1 MSKVL
6 DFTQQPLT
14 YTADMTFPYPWNKPE
29 KNNYYKADID
39 ALEKSL
45 THEQQIHVQA
55 ILDEIKTLPRI
66 LRYRIQKHYEYI
78 IKESGHYK
86 AYEFLRSDFYKRI
99 FPRITAVNSRYELK
113 TKALLTLSTRF
124 TPEISQFNRLFDLYD
139 KPIKKLAEH
148 ISNGFFTLYEAY
160 CDQLTE
166 QNGGDREIIYEDSAQ
181 TQIYGVLAELSLN
194 LHVTPLYHQSYLKAL
209 KNRKRRK
216 GKQNLTTHQVISAI
230 SRLVNADYW
239 HRKLKAHRTQ
249 WIEAI
254 MIANMDVCINRHPYA
269 SKQAIRAVQAQRLSN
284 MQYLQG
290 MDIQDVETGERFDLF
305 DKVMASVSNPEI
317 RRMELMAQMAGI
329 ERVAK
334 ERGDVGMFITL
345 TCPSK
350 YHPTKQRK
358 EKNKETGKD
367 DYYAVLNHKW
377 KDEAYTPKDGQRY
390 LVKVWSRIR
399 SAFNDNNINIYGVR
413 VVEPHHDG
421 TPHWHMLLFV
431 DKASRAKAIDI
442 MRKRAL
448 KEDGNEA
455 GAQKYRFECKHM
467 NRGGAV
473 GYIAKYI
480 AKNIDGYALDGE
492 IDHET
497 GKDLKGMAAAVTAWA
512 STWRIPQFQFYKL
525 PSKGAYREC
534 RRLPRGISIADK
546 LGDVAERV
554 RAAAD
559 QGKFDEYIMSQG
571 GPCIRRREETIRVAR
586 EVSDVNVYGEE
597 VQKVVG
603 IYHQLKADAPVLKTR
618 ERKYQ
623 IVKKSAVD
631 VDFNLLKSDSGAT
644 RSPVNNCRSR
654 ITSNLSDVQFYE
666 PEHGSGEVC
675 NIQEYGFAFVETDA
689 ENVAGS
695 EISQDRQQ
703 RQVSTIES
711 NENES
716 TLLPEVDNFMQKT
729 GFDLPTKNIANM
741 FIKGMAIKD
750 DNRVFRL
757 DGKQV
762 RVIESELVIKE
773 RIQTV
778 KTKKEADLKLNRQ
791 RCIAALQRLKKVN
804 NISSF

>member
-14 YTADMTFPYPWNKPE
+14 YTADMVFPYPWNKPE

-45 THEQQIHVQA
+45 THEQQIHAQA
-55 ILDEIKTLPRI
+55 ILDEIETLPRI

-148 ISNGFFTLYEAY
+148 ISSGFFTLYETY
-160 CDQLTE
+160 CDQLTK
-166 QNGGDREIIYEDSAQ
+166 QNDGDREIIYEDSAQ
-181 TQIYGVLAELSLN
+181 TQIYGALAELSLN
-194 LHVTPLYHQSYLKAL
+194 LHVTPLYHQSYLKVL

-216 GKQNLTTHQVISAI
+216 GKQNLTTHQVIAAI

-334 ERGDVGMFITL
+334 ERGDIGMFITL

-367 DYYAVLNHKW
+367 NYYAVLNHKW

-455 GAQKYRFECKHM
+455 GAQKYRFEYKHM

-497 GKDLKGMAAAVTAWA
+497 GKDLKSMAAAVTAWA
-512 STWRIPQFQFYKL
+512 STWRIPQFHFYKL

-534 RRLPRGISIADK
+534 RRSCLRGVSIADQ
-546 LGDVAERV
+546 LGEVAERV

-559 QGKFDEYIMSQG
+559 SGDFFEYVMSQG
-571 GPCIRRREETIRVAR
+571 GPCIRRSEETIRVAR
-586 EVSDVNVYGEE
+586 EISDVNVYGED

-603 IYHQLKADAPVLKTR
+603 IYNQLKAGTPVIKTR
-618 ERKYQ
+618 DRKYQ

-631 VDFNLLKSDSGAT
+631 VDLNLLRSDSGAP

-675 NIQEYGFAFVETDA
+675 NIKEYGFAFIETDA
-689 ENVAGS
+689 QNAAESEVSQEN
-695 EISQDRQQ
+695 QQ
-703 RQVSTIES
+703 RQISNIEIS
-711 NENES
+711 EIDKEIQSEIVAFANE
-716 TLLPEVDNFMQKT
+716 VGIHF
-729 GFDLPTKNIANM
+729 NIPQIETM
-741 FIKGMAIKD
+741 FINGLGVSDGLYFIKVD
-750 DNRVFRL
+750 GGRL
-757 DGKQV
+757 RLELNEDGK
-762 RVIESELVIKE
+762 K
-773 RIQTV
+773 
-778 KTKKEADLKLNRQ
+778 
-791 RCIAALQRLKKVN
+791 LQRRELEVQKASVSNKHQKRYEHALVRINKLRGKK
-804 NISSF
+804 

>member
-14 YTADMTFPYPWNKPE
+14 YTADMVFPYPWNKPE

-45 THEQQIHVQA
+45 THEQQIHAQA
-55 ILDEIKTLPRI
+55 ILGEIESLPRI

-78 IKESGHYK
+78 IQESGEYK

-99 FPRITAVNSRYELK
+99 FPRITAVNARYELD

-148 ISNGFFTLYEAY
+148 ISSGFFTLYETY
-160 CDQLTE
+160 CEQLTE
-166 QNGGDREIIYEDSAQ
+166 QNGGDREIIYKDSAQ
-181 TQIYGVLAELSLN
+181 TQVYGALAELSCS
-194 LHVTPLYHQSYLKAL
+194 LHVTPLHYQSYRKVL

-216 GKQNLTTHQVISAI
+216 GKQNLTTRQVIGAI
-230 SRLVNADYW
+230 QRLVDADFW

-305 DKVMASVSNPEI
+305 EKVMASVSNPEI

-334 ERGDVGMFITL
+334 ERGDIGMFITL

-358 EKNKETGKD
+358 GKNNGELQ
-367 DYYAVLNHKW
+367 AVLNHKW

-431 DKASRAKAIDI
+431 DKGSRAKAIDI

-497 GKDLKGMAAAVTAWA
+497 GKDLKNMASAVTAWA

-559 QGKFDEYIMSQG
+559 EGDFFNYVMSQG
-571 GPCIRRREETIRVAR
+571 GPCIRRSEETIRVAR
-586 EVSDVNVYGEE
+586 EIGDVNVYGEE

-603 IYHQLKADAPVLKTR
+603 VYHQLKADTPVLKTR

-644 RSPVNNCRSR
+644 RSPANNCRSR

-666 PEHGSGEVC
+666 PEQGSGEVC
-675 NIQEYGFAFVETDA
+675 NIQEYGFAFVETEA
-689 ENVAGS
+689 ENKAGS
-695 EISQDRQQ
+695 EISQGKQQ
-703 RQVSTIES
+703 RQVSNIELS
-711 NENES
+711 EGDKEIQSKIIAFANEVGFEFNIPHVEIMFTRGMGIS
-716 TLLPEVDNFMQKT
+716 DSIYHMKFDGKCLRLELTENGKEQQKQKLLERKD
-729 GFDLPTKNIANM
+729 
-741 FIKGMAIKD
+741 AIK
-750 DNRVFRL
+750 N
-757 DGKQV
+757 QYY
-762 RVIESELVIKE
+762 
-773 RIQTV
+773 
-778 KTKKEADLKLNRQ
+778 Q
-791 RCIAALQRLKKVN
+791 RCINVLERVAVRKK
-804 NISSF
+804 

>member
-14 YTADMTFPYPWNKPE
+14 YTADMVFPYPWNKPE

-45 THEQQIHVQA
+45 THEQQIHAQA
-55 ILDEIKTLPRI
+55 ILDEIETLPRI

-181 TQIYGVLAELSLN
+181 TQIYGALAELSLN

-305 DKVMASVSNPEI
+305 DKVMASVSNPAI

-497 GKDLKGMAAAVTAWA
+497 GKDLKSMAAAVTAWA

-534 RRLPRGISIADK
+534 RRLPRGVSIADK

-586 EVSDVNVYGEE
+586 EIGDVNVYGEE

-623 IVKKSAVD
+623 IVKKSDVD

-675 NIQEYGFAFVETDA
+675 NIQEYGFAFVETEA
-689 ENVAGS
+689 ENAAGS
-695 EISQDRQQ
+695 GILQGEQQ
-703 RQVSTIES
+703 RQISRIEL
-711 NENES
+711 NEEEIELRLEIDS
-716 TLLPEVDNFMQKT
+716 FMQKT
-729 GFDLPTKNIANM
+729 GFELPTETMANM
-741 FIKGMAIKD
+741 FIKGMDIKYD
-750 DNRVFRL
+750 DQIFRF
-757 DGKQV
+757 DSGQV

-773 RIQTV
+773 RIQAV
-778 KTKKEADLKLNRQ
+778 KEKKEADLQ
-791 RCIAALQRLKKVN
+791 RNQRRYNTALARIEKIKKG
-804 NISSF
+804 

>member
-1 MSKVL
+1 MSKAMN
-6 DFTQQPLT
+6 FSIFPMT
-14 YTADMTFPYPWNKPE
+14 YTADMTFPYPWNKPKE
-29 KNNYYKADID
+29 NNYYKADID
-39 ALEKSL
+39 ALEKFL
-45 THEQQIHVQA
+45 THEQQIHAQA
-55 ILDEIKTLPRI
+55 ILGEVESLPRI

-78 IKESGHYK
+78 IQESGEYK

-99 FPRITAVNSRYELK
+99 FPRITAVNARFELN

-124 TPEISQFNRLFDLYD
+124 TPEISQFNHLFDLYD

-148 ISNGFFTLYEAY
+148 ISSGFFTLYEAY
-160 CDQLTE
+160 CDQLTK
-166 QNGGDREIIYEDSAQ
+166 QNGGDREVIYEDSIQ
-181 TQIYGVLAELSLN
+181 TQIFGALSELSCG
-194 LHVTPLYHQSYLKAL
+194 LHVTPLHYQSYRKVL

-216 GKQNLTTHQVISAI
+216 GKQNLTTRQVIAAVQ
-230 SRLVNADYW
+230 RLVDADFW
-239 HRKLKAHRTQ
+239 HRRLKAHRTQ

-284 MQYLQG
+284 IQYLEG

-305 DKVMASVSNPEI
+305 EKVMASVSNPEI

-334 ERGDVGMFITL
+334 ERGDIGMFITL

-358 EKNKETGKD
+358 GKNKSD
-367 DYYAVLNHKW
+367 LHAVLNHKW

-399 SAFNDNNINIYGVR
+399 TAFNDNNINIYGVR

-492 IDHET
+492 VDHET
-497 GKDLKGMAAAVTAWA
+497 GKDLKSMAAAVTAWA

-559 QGKFDEYIMSQG
+559 EGDFFNYVMSQG
-571 GPCIRRREETIRVAR
+571 GPCIRRSEETIRVAR
-586 EVSDVNVYGEE
+586 EIGDVNVYGEE

-623 IVKKSAVD
+623 IVKKSAVE

-654 ITSNLSDVQFYE
+654 ITSNLSDVQIYE
-666 PEHGSGEVC
+666 PEQGSGEVC
-675 NIQEYGFAFVETDA
+675 NIKEYGFAFIEKDA
-689 ENVAGS
+689 NNAAGC
-695 EISQDRQQ
+695 EISQGNHQ
-703 RQVSTIES
+703 RQISNIEVS
-711 NENES
+711 
-716 TLLPEVDNFMQKT
+716 EVDKEIQSEIINFANEV
-729 GFDLPTKNIANM
+729 GINFDIPQIETM
-741 FIKGMAIKD
+741 FINGLGVSDGLHFIKVD
-750 DNRVFRL
+750 GDRL
-757 DGKQV
+757 RFGLNEDGKKLQKMELKTQKDAICEKHIRQCVDVLV
-762 RVIESELVIKE
+762 RISK
-773 RIQTV
+773 
-778 KTKKEADLKLNRQ
+778 LKPN
-791 RCIAALQRLKKVN
+791 ARL
-804 NISSF
+804 

>member
-14 YTADMTFPYPWNKPE
+14 YTADMVFPYPWNKPE

-45 THEQQIHVQA
+45 THEQQIHAQA
-55 ILDEIKTLPRI
+55 ILGEVESLPRI

-78 IKESGHYK
+78 IQESGEYK

-99 FPRITAVNSRYELK
+99 FPRITAVNARYELD

-148 ISNGFFTLYEAY
+148 ISSGFFTLYEAY
-160 CDQLTE
+160 CDQLTK
-166 QNGGDREIIYEDSAQ
+166 QNGGNREVIYEDSIQ
-181 TQIYGVLAELSLN
+181 TQIFGALSELSCG
-194 LHVTPLYHQSYLKAL
+194 LHVTPLHYQSYRKVL

-216 GKQNLTTHQVISAI
+216 GKQNLTTRQVIAAVQ
-230 SRLVNADYW
+230 RLVDADFW

-334 ERGDVGMFITL
+334 ERGDIGMFITL

-358 EKNKETGKD
+358 DKNKGD
-367 DYYAVLNHKW
+367 LHAVLNHKW

-399 SAFNDNNINIYGVR
+399 SAFNDNNINIYGIR

-448 KEDGNEA
+448 KEDANEA

-492 IDHET
+492 VDHET
-497 GKDLKGMAAAVTAWA
+497 GKDLKSMAAAVTAWA

-559 QGKFDEYIMSQG
+559 EGDFFNYVMSQG
-571 GPCIRRREETIRVAR
+571 GPCIRRSEETIRVAR
-586 EVSDVNVYGEE
+586 EIGDVNVYGEE

-603 IYHQLKADAPVLKTR
+603 VYHQLKADTPVLKTR

-654 ITSNLSDVQFYE
+654 ITFNLSDVQFYE

-675 NIQEYGFAFVETDA
+675 NIKEYGFAFIETNA
-689 ENVAGS
+689 QNATES
-695 EISQDRQQ
+695 EISQGNQQ
-703 RQVSTIES
+703 RQISNIEVS
-711 NENES
+711 
-716 TLLPEVDNFMQKT
+716 EVDKEIQSEIINFANEV
-729 GFDLPTKNIANM
+729 GINFDITQIETM
-741 FIKGMAIKD
+741 FINGLGVSDGLHFIKVD
-750 DNRVFRL
+750 GGRL
-757 DGKQV
+757 RLGLNEDGKELQ
-762 RVIESELVIKE
+762 RRELEAQREAISEKH
-773 RIQTV
+773 
-778 KTKKEADLKLNRQ
+778 RQ
-791 RCIAALQRLKKVN
+791 RCMDVLVRINKLREENK
-804 NISSF
+804 

>member
-6 DFTQQPLT
+6 DFTQQGLT
-14 YTADMTFPYPWNKPE
+14 YSADMDFPYSWNKPKE
-29 KNNYYKADID
+29 NNYYKADID
-39 ALEKSL
+39 ALGKSL
-45 THEQQIHVQA
+45 SHEQLIHAQA
-55 ILDEIKTLPRI
+55 ILGEVETLPRI
-66 LRYRIQKHYEYI
+66 LRYRIQKHYENL
-78 IKESGHYK
+78 IKELGQYK
-86 AYEFLRSDFYKRI
+86 AYEYLRSDFYKKI
-99 FPRITAVNSRYELK
+99 YPRITAVNSRYELD

-148 ISNGFFTLYEAY
+148 ISSGFFSLYEIY
-160 CDQLTE
+160 CDKLTE
-166 QNGGDREIIYEDSAQ
+166 ENGGDREVIYEDASQ
-181 TQIYGVLAELSLN
+181 TLIYGRLAELSN
-194 LHVTPLYHQSYLKAL
+194 GLHVCPFHYQSYLKVL

-216 GKQNLTTHQVISAI
+216 GKQNLTTRQVIAAV
-230 SRLVNADYW
+230 SRLVSADYW

-254 MIANMDVCINRHPYA
+254 MIANMDVCVNRQPYA
-269 SKQAIRAVQAQRLSN
+269 SKQAIREVQAQRLSN

-305 DKVMASVSNPEI
+305 EKVMASISNPEI

-334 ERGDVGMFITL
+334 ERGDIGMFITL

-367 DYYAVLNHKW
+367 DFYAVLNHKW
-377 KDEAYTPKDGQRY
+377 KDEAFTPKDGQRY
-390 LVKVWSRIR
+390 LVKIWSRIR
-399 SAFNDNNINIYGVR
+399 SAFNDKNINIYGVR

-431 DKASRAKAIDI
+431 DKAKRAEAIDI

-455 GAQKYRFECKHM
+455 GAQKFRFECKHM

-497 GKDLKGMAAAVTAWA
+497 GKDLKSMAAAVTAWA
-512 STWRIPQFQFYKL
+512 STWRIPQFKFYKL

-534 RRLPRGISIADK
+534 RRLRGVSIADS
-546 LGDVAERV
+546 LGDIAERV

-559 QGKFDEYIMSQG
+559 EGDFFEYVMSQG
-571 GPCIRRREETIRVAR
+571 GPCIPRKLETIRVAR
-586 EVSDVNVYGEE
+586 ETNDVNAYGEE

-603 IYHQLKADAPVLKTR
+603 IYNQLKSGAPVIKTR
-618 ERKYQ
+618 ERKYE

-631 VDFNLLKSDSGAT
+631 LDLNLLRSDSGAP
-644 RSPVNNCRSR
+644 RSPVNNCRSQ

-675 NIQEYGFAFVETDA
+675 NIKEYGFAFIETDA
-689 ENVAGS
+689 ENAVGS
-695 EISQDRQQ
+695 EISQGKQQ
-703 RQVSTIES
+703 RQVSKIELS
-711 NENES
+711 ESDEKIQSEIVTFANEVGFEFNIPHSES
-716 TLLPEVDNFMQKT
+716 
-729 GFDLPTKNIANM
+729 M
-741 FIKGMAIKD
+741 FTKGMGVSDGIYYMKFDGERLRLELTEGGKEQQKQELQAQ
-750 DNRVFRL
+750 RV
-757 DGKQV
+757 
-762 RVIESELVIKE
+762 
-773 RIQTV
+773 
-778 KTKKEADLKLNRQ
+778 A
-791 RCIAALQRLKKVN
+791 
-804 NISSF
+804 ISSKYQQRYANALARINKLREENK

>member
-45 THEQQIHVQA
+45 THEQQIHAQA
-55 ILDEIKTLPRI
+55 ILDEIETLPRI

-181 TQIYGVLAELSLN
+181 TQIYGALAELSLN
-194 LHVTPLYHQSYLKAL
+194 LYVTPLYHQSYLKVL
-209 KNRKRRK
+209 KNRKHRK
-216 GKQNLTTHQVISAI
+216 GKQNLTTHQVIAAI

-334 ERGDVGMFITL
+334 ERGDIGMFITL

-358 EKNKETGKD
+358 DKNKGD
-367 DYYAVLNHKW
+367 LHAVLNRKW

-497 GKDLKGMAAAVTAWA
+497 GKDLKSMAAAVTAWA

-534 RRLPRGISIADK
+534 RRLPRGVSIADK

-675 NIQEYGFAFVETDA
+675 NIQEYGFAFIETDA
-689 ENVAGS
+689 QNAVRSDMSRGK
-695 EISQDRQQ
+695 QQ
-703 RQVSTIES
+703 RQVSRIELI
-711 NENES
+711 EEES
-716 TLLPEVDNFMQKT
+716 KLRPEIDSFMQKT
-729 GFDLPTKNIANM
+729 GFDLPTENIANM
-741 FIKGMAIKD
+741 FIKGMATKD
-750 DNRVFRL
+750 DDRVFRL
-757 DGKQV
+757 DGEQV

-773 RIQTV
+773 RIQVV
-778 KTKKEADLKLNRQ
+778 KVKKEADLQ
-791 RCIAALQRLKKVN
+791 RSRKRCAAALERIKIHYKTSEN
-804 NISSF
+804 

>member
-1 MSKVL
+1 MSKAMN
-6 DFTQQPLT
+6 FSIFPMT
-14 YTADMTFPYPWNKPE
+14 YTADMTFPYPWNKPKE
-29 KNNYYKADID
+29 NNYYKADID

-45 THEQQIHVQA
+45 THEQQIHAQA
-55 ILDEIKTLPRI
+55 ILGEVESLPRI

-78 IKESGHYK
+78 IQESGEYK

-99 FPRITAVNSRYELK
+99 FPRITAVNARYELD

-148 ISNGFFTLYEAY
+148 ISSGFFTLYEAY

-181 TQIYGVLAELSLN
+181 TQIYGVLAELSCG
-194 LHVTPLYHQSYLKAL
+194 LHVAPLYYQSYLKVL
-209 KNRKRRK
+209 KNRNRRR
-216 GKQNLTTHQVISAI
+216 GKQDLTTRQVIAAV
-230 SRLVNADYW
+230 SRLVNVDYW

-305 DKVMASVSNPEI
+305 EKVMASVSNPEI

-334 ERGDVGMFITL
+334 ERGDIGMFITL

-358 EKNKETGKD
+358 GKNKSD
-367 DYYAVLNHKW
+367 LHAVLNHKW

-399 SAFNDNNINIYGVR
+399 TAFNDNNINIYGIR

-492 IDHET
+492 VDHET
-497 GKDLKGMAAAVTAWA
+497 GKDLKSMAAAVTAWA

-534 RRLPRGISIADK
+534 RRLPRGVSIADK

-571 GPCIRRREETIRVAR
+571 GPCIRRKEETIRVAR

-603 IYHQLKADAPVLKTR
+603 VYHQLKVDAPVLKTR

-675 NIQEYGFAFVETDA
+675 NIQEYGFAFIETDA
-689 ENVAGS
+689 QNAAGS
-695 EISQDRQQ
+695 EILQGNQQ
-703 RQVSTIES
+703 RQISSIEVS
-711 NENES
+711 
-716 TLLPEVDNFMQKT
+716 EVDKEIQLGIINFANEV
-729 GFDLPTKNIANM
+729 GINFDIPQIETM
-741 FIKGMAIKD
+741 FINGLGVSDGLHFIKVD
-750 DNRVFRL
+750 GGRFKLSLNE
-757 DGKQV
+757 DGKELQK
-762 RVIESELVIKE
+762 RELEAQRKVISEI
-773 RIQTV
+773 I
-778 KTKKEADLKLNRQ
+778 N
-791 RCIAALQRLKKVN
+791 KVL
-804 NISSF
+804 

>member
-45 THEQQIHVQA
+45 THEQQIHAQA
-55 ILDEIKTLPRI
+55 ILDEIETLPRI

-78 IKESGHYK
+78 IKELGHYK

-160 CDQLTE
+160 CDQLIE
-166 QNGGDREIIYEDSAQ
+166 QNDGDREIIYEDSAQ
-181 TQIYGVLAELSLN
+181 TQIYGALAELSLN
-194 LHVTPLYHQSYLKAL
+194 LHVTPLYHQSYLKVL
-209 KNRKRRK
+209 KNRKRRR
-216 GKQNLTTHQVISAI
+216 GKQNLTTHQVIPAI

-334 ERGDVGMFITL
+334 ERGDIGMFITL

-358 EKNKETGKD
+358 GKNKGD
-367 DYYAVLNHKW
+367 LHAVLNHKW

-442 MRKRAL
+442 IRKRAL

-497 GKDLKGMAAAVTAWA
+497 GKDLKSMAAAVTAWA

-534 RRLPRGISIADK
+534 RRLPRGVSIADK

-644 RSPVNNCRSR
+644 RSPVNNCRLQ

-675 NIQEYGFAFVETDA
+675 NIKEYGFAFIETDA
-689 ENVAGS
+689 ENAVGS
-695 EISQDRQQ
+695 EISQGKQQ
-703 RQVSTIES
+703 RQVSKIELSESDEKIRSEIVTFTNEVGIHFDIPQLETMFTKGMGVS
-711 NENES
+711 NGDYYMKYDGERLRLE
-716 TLLPEVDNFMQKT
+716 L
-729 GFDLPTKNIANM
+729 TKNCKVQKIQE
-741 FIKGMAIKD
+741 I
-750 DNRVFRL
+750 
-757 DGKQV
+757 
-762 RVIESELVIKE
+762 
-773 RIQTV
+773 RIQ
-778 KTKKEADLKLNRQ
+778 KEKV
-791 RCIAALQRLKKVN
+791 RLKSKQMV
-804 NISSF
+804 IQALARLIK

>member
-1 MSKVL
+1 MSKIL
-6 DFTQQPLT
+6 DFTVQPLT
-14 YTADMTFPYPWNKPE
+14 YTADMVFPYPWNKPE

-45 THEQQIHVQA
+45 THEQQIHAQA
-55 ILDEIKTLPRI
+55 ILGEIETLPRI

-78 IKESGHYK
+78 IKESGEYK

-99 FPRITAVNSRYELK
+99 FPRITAVNARYELD

-148 ISNGFFTLYEAY
+148 ISSGFFTLYEAY

-181 TQIYGVLAELSLN
+181 TQIYGALAELSCG
-194 LHVTPLYHQSYLKAL
+194 LHVAPLYYQSYLKVL
-209 KNRKRRK
+209 KNRNRRR
-216 GKQNLTTHQVISAI
+216 GKQDLTTRQVIAAV

-305 DKVMASVSNPEI
+305 EKVMASVSNPEI

-334 ERGDVGMFITL
+334 ERGDIGMFITL

-358 EKNKETGKD
+358 GKNKGD
-367 DYYAVLNHKW
+367 LHAVLNHKW

-421 TPHWHMLLFV
+421 TPHWHILLFV

-492 IDHET
+492 VDHET
-497 GKDLKGMAAAVTAWA
+497 GKDLKSMAAAVTAWA

-534 RRLPRGISIADK
+534 RRLPRGVSIADK

-603 IYHQLKADAPVLKTR
+603 VYHQLKADAPVLKTR

-675 NIQEYGFAFVETDA
+675 NIKEYGFAFIETNA
-689 ENVAGS
+689 QNATES
-695 EISQDRQQ
+695 EISQGNQQ
-703 RQVSTIES
+703 RQISNIKVS
-711 NENES
+711 
-716 TLLPEVDNFMQKT
+716 EVDKEIQSEIINFANEV
-729 GFDLPTKNIANM
+729 GINFDITQIETM
-741 FIKGMAIKD
+741 FINGLGVSDGLHFIKVD
-750 DNRVFRL
+750 GGRL
-757 DGKQV
+757 RLGLNEDGKELQ
-762 RVIESELVIKE
+762 RRELEAQREAISEKH
-773 RIQTV
+773 
-778 KTKKEADLKLNRQ
+778 RQ
-791 RCIAALQRLKKVN
+791 RCMDVLVRINKLREENK
-804 NISSF
+804 

>member
-14 YTADMTFPYPWNKPE
+14 YTADMVFPYPWNKPE

-45 THEQQIHVQA
+45 THEQQIHAQA
-55 ILDEIKTLPRI
+55 ILDEIETLPRI

-166 QNGGDREIIYEDSAQ
+166 QNGGDREIIYDDSAQ
-181 TQIYGVLAELSLN
+181 TQIYGALAELSLN
-194 LHVTPLYHQSYLKAL
+194 LHVTPLYHQSYLKVL
-209 KNRKRRK
+209 KNRKCRR
-216 GKQNLTTHQVISAI
+216 GKQNLTTHQVIAAI

-334 ERGDVGMFITL
+334 ERGDIGMFITL

-497 GKDLKGMAAAVTAWA
+497 GKDLKSMAAAVTAWA

-534 RRLPRGISIADK
+534 RRLPRGVSIADK

-559 QGKFDEYIMSQG
+559 EGDFFNYVMSQG
-571 GPCIRRREETIRVAR
+571 GPCIRRSEETIRVAR
-586 EVSDVNVYGEE
+586 EIGDVNVYGEE

-675 NIQEYGFAFVETDA
+675 NIKEYGFAFIETDA
-689 ENVAGS
+689 QNATES
-695 EISQDRQQ
+695 EILQRNQQ
-703 RQVSTIES
+703 RQISNIEVS
-711 NENES
+711 
-716 TLLPEVDNFMQKT
+716 EVDKEIQSEIINFANEV
-729 GFDLPTKNIANM
+729 GINFDIPQIETM
-741 FIKGMAIKD
+741 FIKGLGVSDELHFIKID
-750 DNRVFRL
+750 GERLRLSLNESGKELQKMELRVQ
-757 DGKQV
+757 KET
-762 RVIESELVIKE
+762 ISEKY
-773 RIQTV
+773 
-778 KTKKEADLKLNRQ
+778 RQ
-791 RCIAALQRLKKVN
+791 RYTNALMRINKLREENK
-804 NISSF
+804 

>member
-14 YTADMTFPYPWNKPE
+14 YTADMVFPYPWNKPE

-45 THEQQIHVQA
+45 THEQQIHAQA
-55 ILDEIKTLPRI
+55 ILNEIETLPRI

-181 TQIYGVLAELSLN
+181 TQIYGALAELSLN

-269 SKQAIRAVQAQRLSN
+269 SKQAIHAVQAQRLSN

-334 ERGDVGMFITL
+334 ERGDIGMFITL

-442 MRKRAL
+442 MRRRAL

-497 GKDLKGMAAAVTAWA
+497 GKDLKSMAAAVTAWA

-534 RRLPRGISIADK
+534 RRLPRGVSIADK

-586 EVSDVNVYGEE
+586 EIGDVNVYGEE

-631 VDFNLLKSDSGAT
+631 VDFNLLKSDSGAP

-675 NIQEYGFAFVETDA
+675 NIKEYGFAFIETDA
-689 ENVAGS
+689 QNAAES
-695 EISQDRQQ
+695 EISQGKKQ
-703 RQVSTIES
+703 RQISRIEL
-711 NENES
+711 NKEEIE
-716 TLLPEVDNFMQKT
+716 LRPEIDSFIQKT
-729 GFDLPTKNIANM
+729 GFELPTETITNM
-741 FIKGMAIKD
+741 FIKGMDIKD
-750 DNRVFRL
+750 NERIFRF
-757 DGKQV
+757 DGGQV

-773 RIQTV
+773 RIQAI
-778 KTKKEADLKLNRQ
+778 KEKKESDLELNRQ
-791 RCIAALQRLKKVN
+791 RSAEALARVGRMEQSK
-804 NISSF
+804 

>member
-45 THEQQIHVQA
+45 THEQQIHAQA
-55 ILDEIKTLPRI
+55 ILDEIETLPRI

-181 TQIYGVLAELSLN
+181 TQIYGALAELSLN
-194 LHVTPLYHQSYLKAL
+194 LHVTPLYHQSYLKVL

-216 GKQNLTTHQVISAI
+216 GKQNLTTHQVIAAI

-334 ERGDVGMFITL
+334 ERGDIGMFITL

-377 KDEAYTPKDGQRY
+377 KDEAYTPKDGQHY

-455 GAQKYRFECKHM
+455 GAQKYRFEYKHM

-497 GKDLKGMAAAVTAWA
+497 GKDLKSMAAAVTAWA

-534 RRLPRGISIADK
+534 RRLPRGVSIADK

-571 GPCIRRREETIRVAR
+571 GPCIRRKEETIRVAR

-631 VDFNLLKSDSGAT
+631 VDFTLLKSDSGAT

-675 NIQEYGFAFVETDA
+675 NIKEYGFAFIETDA
-689 ENVAGS
+689 QNAVGI
-695 EISQDRQQ
+695 EISQGKQQ
-703 RQVSTIES
+703 RQVSNIELS
-711 NENES
+711 EGDKEIQSKIIAFANEVGFEFNIPHVEIMFTRGMGIS
-716 TLLPEVDNFMQKT
+716 DSIYHMKFDGKCLRLELTENGKEQQKQKLLERKD
-729 GFDLPTKNIANM
+729 
-741 FIKGMAIKD
+741 AIK
-750 DNRVFRL
+750 N
-757 DGKQV
+757 QYY
-762 RVIESELVIKE
+762 
-773 RIQTV
+773 
-778 KTKKEADLKLNRQ
+778 Q
-791 RCIAALQRLKKVN
+791 RCINVLERVAVRKK
-804 NISSF
+804 

>member
-1 MSKVL
+1 MNFSIFPMS
-6 DFTQQPLT
+6 
-14 YTADMTFPYPWNKPE
+14 YTADMTFPYPWNKPKE
-29 KNNYYKADID
+29 NNYYKADID
-39 ALEKSL
+39 ALEKFL
-45 THEQQIHVQA
+45 THEQQIHAQA
-55 ILDEIKTLPRI
+55 ILSEVESLPRI

-78 IKESGHYK
+78 IQESGEYK

-99 FPRITAVNSRYELK
+99 FPRITAVNTRYELD
-113 TKALLTLSTRF
+113 TKVLLTLSTRF

-148 ISNGFFTLYEAY
+148 ISSGFFTLYEAY
-160 CDQLTE
+160 CDQLTK
-166 QNGGDREIIYEDSAQ
+166 QNGGDREVIYEDSIQ
-181 TQIYGVLAELSLN
+181 TQIFGALSELSCG
-194 LHVTPLYHQSYLKAL
+194 LHVTPLHYQSYRKVL

-216 GKQNLTTHQVISAI
+216 GKQNLTTRQVIAAVQ
-230 SRLVNADYW
+230 RLVDADFW
-239 HRKLKAHRTQ
+239 RRKLKAHRTQ

-305 DKVMASVSNPEI
+305 EKVMASVSNPEI

-334 ERGDVGMFITL
+334 ERGDIGMFITL

-358 EKNKETGKD
+358 GKNKGD
-367 DYYAVLNHKW
+367 LHAVLNHKW

-399 SAFNDNNINIYGVR
+399 TAFNDNNINIYGVR

-497 GKDLKGMAAAVTAWA
+497 GKDLKSMAAAVTAWA

-603 IYHQLKADAPVLKTR
+603 VYHQLKADAPVLKTR

-631 VDFNLLKSDSGAT
+631 VNFNLLKSDSGAT

-675 NIQEYGFAFVETDA
+675 NIKEYRFAFIETDA
-689 ENVAGS
+689 QNAAES
-695 EISQDRQQ
+695 EISQKNQQ
-703 RQVSTIES
+703 RQISNIELS
-711 NENES
+711 MGNKEIQSEIINFANE
-716 TLLPEVDNFMQKT
+716 VGINFDIPQIET
-729 GFDLPTKNIANM
+729 M
-741 FIKGMAIKD
+741 FINGLGVSDGLHFIKVD
-750 DNRVFRL
+750 GDRL
-757 DGKQV
+757 RLGLNEDGK
-762 RVIESELVIKE
+762 ELQKQELEAQTASISNKHRKRCDKSLL
-773 RIQTV
+773 RIN
-778 KTKKEADLKLNRQ
+778 KFRGK
-791 RCIAALQRLKKVN
+791 
-804 NISSF
+804 

>member
-1 MSKVL
+1 MSKIL
-6 DFTQQPLT
+6 DFTVQPIT
-14 YTADMTFPYPWNKPE
+14 YTADMVFPYPWNKPKE
-29 KNNYYKADID
+29 NNYYKADID

-45 THEQQIHVQA
+45 THEQQIHAQA
-55 ILDEIKTLPRI
+55 ILGEIESLPRI
-66 LRYRIQKHYEYI
+66 LRYRIQKYYEYI
-78 IKESGHYK
+78 IQESGEYK

-99 FPRITAVNSRYELK
+99 FPRITAVNARYELD

-148 ISNGFFTLYEAY
+148 ISSGFFTLYETY
-160 CDQLTE
+160 CEQLTE

-181 TQIYGVLAELSLN
+181 TQVYGALAGLSCS
-194 LHVTPLYHQSYLKAL
+194 LHVTPLHYQSYRKVL

-216 GKQNLTTHQVISAI
+216 GKQNLTTRQVIGAI
-230 SRLVNADYW
+230 QRLVDADFW

-305 DKVMASVSNPEI
+305 EKVMASVSNPEI

-334 ERGDVGMFITL
+334 ERGDIGMFITL

-367 DYYAVLNHKW
+367 DHYAVLNHKW

-497 GKDLKGMAAAVTAWA
+497 GNDLKSMAAAVTAWA
-512 STWRIPQFQFYKL
+512 STWRIPQFHFYKL

-534 RRLPRGISIADK
+534 RRLPRGVSIADQ

-559 QGKFDEYIMSQG
+559 GGDFFEYVMSQG
-571 GPCIRRREETIRVAR
+571 GPCIRRSEETIRVAR
-586 EVSDVNVYGEE
+586 EISDVNVYGED

-603 IYHQLKADAPVLKTR
+603 IYNQLKAGAPVIKTR
-618 ERKYQ
+618 DRKYQ

-631 VDFNLLKSDSGAT
+631 VDLNLLRSDSGAP
-644 RSPVNNCRSR
+644 RSPVNNCRLQ

-675 NIQEYGFAFVETDA
+675 NIKEYGFAFIETDA
-689 ENVAGS
+689 ENAVGS
-695 EISQDRQQ
+695 EISQGKQQ
-703 RQVSTIES
+703 RQVSKIELSESDEKIRSEIVTFTNEVGINFDIPQLETMFTKGMGVS
-711 NENES
+711 NGDYYMKYDGERLRLE
-716 TLLPEVDNFMQKT
+716 L
-729 GFDLPTKNIANM
+729 TKNCKVQKIQE
-741 FIKGMAIKD
+741 I
-750 DNRVFRL
+750 
-757 DGKQV
+757 
-762 RVIESELVIKE
+762 
-773 RIQTV
+773 RIQ
-778 KTKKEADLKLNRQ
+778 KEKV
-791 RCIAALQRLKKVN
+791 RLKSKQMV
-804 NISSF
+804 IQALARLIK

>member
-1 MSKVL
+1 MRKLYTFLLVGLLVL
-6 DFTQQPLT
+6 SIDIEAQQQRPIQSLYMFDQLLINPAYAGSQVQLSATSIYRNQWVNLDGAPETFTASVQSSLMNNRMGLGVVLGKDVIGVHEDLSFFASYAYRIPMPGGASFSMGLQAGFDFLQSDFTRTTVPSANPST
-14 YTADMTFPYPWNKPE
+14 GNPGGTADPYFNATNAFNPNFGAGVFYT
-29 KNNYYKADID
+29 NRNYYIGISVPYLLENDI
-39 ALEKSL
+39 
-45 THEQQIHVQA
+45 
-55 ILDEIKTLPRI
+55 
-66 LRYRIQKHYEYI
+66 
-78 IKESGHYK
+78 
-86 AYEFLRSDFYKRI
+86 
-99 FPRITAVNSRYELK
+99 
-113 TKALLTLSTRF
+113 
-124 TPEISQFNRLFDLYD
+124 
-139 KPIKKLAEH
+139 
-148 ISNGFFTLYEAY
+148 
-160 CDQLTE
+160 
-166 QNGGDREIIYEDSAQ
+166 
-181 TQIYGVLAELSLN
+181 
-194 LHVTPLYHQSYLKAL
+194 
-209 KNRKRRK
+209 
-216 GKQNLTTHQVISAI
+216 
-230 SRLVNADYW
+230 
-239 HRKLKAHRTQ
+239 
-249 WIEAI
+249 
-254 MIANMDVCINRHPYA
+254 
-269 SKQAIRAVQAQRLSN
+269 
-284 MQYLQG
+284 
-290 MDIQDVETGERFDLF
+290 IQDVETGERFDLF

-334 ERGDVGMFITL
+334 ERGDIGMFITL

-492 IDHET
+492 VDHET
-497 GKDLKGMAAAVTAWA
+497 GKDLKSMAAAVTAWA

-534 RRLPRGISIADK
+534 RRLPRGVSIADK

-603 IYHQLKADAPVLKTR
+603 VYHQLKADAPVLKTR

-623 IVKKSAVD
+623 IVKKSDVD

-675 NIQEYGFAFVETDA
+675 NIQEYGFAFIETDEQNAA
-689 ENVAGS
+689 ES
-695 EISQDRQQ
+695 EISRGKQQ
-703 RQVSTIES
+703 RQVSNIELS
-711 NENES
+711 ESDKEIQSEIINFANE
-716 TLLPEVDNFMQKT
+716 VGINFDIPQIET
-729 GFDLPTKNIANM
+729 M
-741 FIKGMAIKD
+741 FINGLGVSDGLHFIKID
-750 DNRVFRL
+750 GGRL
-757 DGKQV
+757 RLGLNEDGK
-762 RVIESELVIKE
+762 E
-773 RIQTV
+773 
-778 KTKKEADLKLNRQ
+778 
-791 RCIAALQRLKKVN
+791 LQRRELEAQKEV
-804 NISSF
+804 IQSET

>member
-45 THEQQIHVQA
+45 THEQQIHAQA
-55 ILDEIKTLPRI
+55 ILDEIETLPRI

-181 TQIYGVLAELSLN
+181 TQIYGALAELSLN
-194 LHVTPLYHQSYLKAL
+194 LHVTPLYHQSYLKVL

-216 GKQNLTTHQVISAI
+216 GKQNLTTHQVIAAI

-239 HRKLKAHRTQ
+239 HRKLKSHRTQ
-249 WIEAI
+249 WIEAV

-334 ERGDVGMFITL
+334 ERGDIGMFITL

-455 GAQKYRFECKHM
+455 GAQKYRFEYKHM

-497 GKDLKGMAAAVTAWA
+497 GKDLKSMAAAVTAWA

-534 RRLPRGISIADK
+534 RRLPRGVSIADK

-571 GPCIRRREETIRVAR
+571 GPCIRRKEETIRVAR

-675 NIQEYGFAFVETDA
+675 NIKEYGFAFIETDA
-689 ENVAGS
+689 QNAAES
-695 EISQDRQQ
+695 EISQGQQ
-703 RQVSTIES
+703 RRQVSRIEL
-711 NENES
+711 NEEGNA
-716 TLLPEVDNFMQKT
+716 LKPEIDCLMQKT
-729 GFDLPTKNIANM
+729 GFNLPTENMANM

-750 DNRVFRL
+750 DDRMFRL
-757 DGKQV
+757 DGEQV

-773 RIQTV
+773 RIQAV
-778 KTKKEADLKLNRQ
+778 KTKKEADLELNQ
-791 RCIAALQRLKKVN
+791 KRCLAVLQRLKK
-804 NISSF
+804 IKRY

>member
-1 MSKVL
+1 MSKAMN
-6 DFTQQPLT
+6 FSIFPMT
-14 YTADMTFPYPWNKPE
+14 YTADMTFPYPWNKPKE
-29 KNNYYKADID
+29 NNYYKADID

-45 THEQQIHVQA
+45 THEQQIHAQA
-55 ILDEIKTLPRI
+55 ILGEVESLPRI

-78 IKESGHYK
+78 IQESGEYK

-99 FPRITAVNSRYELK
+99 FPRITAVNARYELD
-113 TKALLTLSTRF
+113 TKVLLTLSTRF
-124 TPEISQFNRLFDLYD
+124 SPEISQFNRLFDLYD

-148 ISNGFFTLYEAY
+148 ISSGFFTLYETY
-160 CDQLTE
+160 CDQLTK
-166 QNGGDREIIYEDSAQ
+166 QNGGDREVIYEDSIQ
-181 TQIYGVLAELSLN
+181 TQIFGALSELSCG
-194 LHVTPLYHQSYLKAL
+194 LHVIPLHYQSYRKVI

-216 GKQNLTTHQVISAI
+216 GKQNLTTRQVIAAVQ
-230 SRLVNADYW
+230 RLVDADFW

-334 ERGDVGMFITL
+334 ERGDIGMFITL

-358 EKNKETGKD
+358 GKNNGD
-367 DYYAVLNHKW
+367 LHAVLNHKW

-399 SAFNDNNINIYGVR
+399 TAFNDNNINIYGVR

-497 GKDLKGMAAAVTAWA
+497 GKDLKSMAAAVTAWA

-546 LGDVAERV
+546 LGDIAERV

-559 QGKFDEYIMSQG
+559 EGDFFNYVMSQG
-571 GPCIRRREETIRVAR
+571 GPCIRRSEETIRVAR
-586 EVSDVNVYGEE
+586 EIGDVNVYGEE

-603 IYHQLKADAPVLKTR
+603 VYHQLKADAPVLKTR

-631 VDFNLLKSDSGAT
+631 VDFNLLKSDRGAT

-675 NIQEYGFAFVETDA
+675 NIKEYGFAFVEKEA
-689 ENVAGS
+689 ENVLGR
-695 EISQDRQQ
+695 EILQEKQQ
-703 RQVSTIES
+703 RQISKIEL
-711 NENES
+711 NES
-716 TLLPEVDNFMQKT
+716 DKEIQSEIVTF
-729 GFDLPTKNIANM
+729 ANETNVNL
-741 FIKGMAIKD
+741 KD
-750 DNRVFRL
+750 
-757 DGKQV
+757 
-762 RVIESELVIKE
+762 
-773 RIQTV
+773 
-778 KTKKEADLKLNRQ
+778 
-791 RCIAALQRLKKVN
+791 
-804 NISSF
+804 